1 LFLPT
6 RYIAALLVN
15 YIGVYLLVHLFYE
28 NINVTRVGLEMDE
41 INFKKNYSMQTLHR
55 SIQILRAF
63 SLENKTLTLTDLHN
77 RTGLSKSSLQRILST
92 LVFEGL
98 LHKNEET
105 KKYQLGLE
113 LLFLGNLVEKNSSL
127 LSIAQ
132 PIMEE
137 IQLKTG
143 ESVSLNVVEDN
154 KRKCIGYLKSKHEL
168 QTLTFVGQESP
179 LYAGASAKV
188 LLAFFSGV
196 ALEKFVEETDLEK
209 LTEKTIVTKDS
220 LFSEIMK
227 IREQGFAISFG
238 ERLKGAVSISAPI
251 FNPFNEILAGI
262 SLVIPSPRF
271 EEYDEKMLIAL
282 LKEGANKIT
291 QAIKTVN

>member
-1 LFLPT
+1 
-6 RYIAALLVN
+6 
-15 YIGVYLLVHLFYE
+15 
-28 NINVTRVGLEMDE
+28 MDE
-41 INFKKNYSMQTLHR
+41 LNFKKNYSMQTLHR

-63 SLENKTLTLTDLHN
+63 SLDNKMLTLTDLHN

-98 LHKNEET
+98 LQKNEET

-137 IQLKTG
+137 IQMKTG

-154 KRKCIGYLKSKHEL
+154 KRKCIGYIKSKHEL

-188 LLAFFSGV
+188 LLAHFSGET
-196 ALEKFVEETDLEK
+196 LEKFVDETDLEK
-209 LTEKTIVTKDS
+209 LTEKTIVMKDS

-227 IREQGFAISFG
+227 IREQGYAISFG

-251 FNPFNEILAGI
+251 FNPFNEILAGL
-262 SLVIPSPRF
+262 SLVVPSPRF
-271 EEYDEKMLIAL
+271 EEYDEKLLIEL

-291 QAIKTVN
+291 QAIRTFT